1 MNAKDYLS
9 QAFCIEMQVQSK
21 LEQIEALRSLA
32 CRVTAP
38 MGAEPVSHTRNVT
51 SMQDTVE
58 RILEAEE
65 ELNRRIDDLVA
76 TKLEIARTIDRVEDV
91 TLRLILE
98 KRYLAFLSWG
108 QIGMDLHYSGRWR
121 QVKHAEALEAV
132 ERILGEKTENNPFGS
147 YTDTP
152 GL

>member
-1 MNAKDYLS
+1 MNAKEYLS

-38 MGAEPVSHTRNVT
+38 MGSEPVSHTRNVT
-51 SMQDTVE
+51 SMQDTVG

-65 ELNRRIDDLVA
+65 ELNKQIDDLVA
-76 TKLEIARTIDRVEDV
+76 MKLEIARTIDRVEDV

-108 QIGMDLHYSGRWR
+108 QIAVDLHYSERWL
-121 QVKHAEALEAV
+121 QVKHLEALEAV
-132 ERILGEKTENNPFGS
+132 EKILGEKTENNPFGS

>member
-1 MNAKDYLS
+1 MNAKEYLS
-9 QAFCIEMQVQSK
+9 QAFCIELLVQSK

-32 CRVTAP
+32 CRVTLP
-38 MGAEPVSHTRNVT
+38 MGSEPVSHTRNVT
-51 SMQDTVE
+51 GMQDTVE

-65 ELNRRIDDLVA
+65 ELNKRIDDLVA
-76 TKLEIARTIDRVEDV
+76 TKLEIAKTIDRVEDV

-108 QIGMDLHYSGRWR
+108 QIAIDLHYSGRWL

-132 ERILGEKTENNPFGS
+132 ERILGEKDAGELSVSAG
-147 YTDTP
+147 
-152 GL
+152 